1 MVERLKGGAQP
12 ERDLVMAE
20 LGLPGTLT
28 QHLASPHCR
37 EVIRTLIQV
46 DGTARQQL
54 LRQVKEDLS
63 PILAID
69 GAEDFVKEIVED

>member
-28 QHLASPHCR
+28 NHLASSYCR

-46 DGTARQQL
+46 DDTARMELEEQARSQEDA
-54 LRQVKEDLS
+54 LRAMEGGS
-63 PILAID
+63 RMLADMFSI
-69 GAEDFVKEIVED
+69 